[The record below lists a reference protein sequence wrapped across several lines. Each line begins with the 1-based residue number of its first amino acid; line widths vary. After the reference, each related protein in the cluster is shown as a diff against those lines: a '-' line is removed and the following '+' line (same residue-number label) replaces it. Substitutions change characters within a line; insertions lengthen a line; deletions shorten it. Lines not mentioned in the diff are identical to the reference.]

1 MAKIKV
7 HEIAKELGK
16 QSKEVI
22 AFLQNKGIEVKAAQS
37 SLEAEVADMVRK
49 TFGRGE
55 KTAGTETAIKAGA
68 AAEAKPAKETEGKKE
83 EKKPVEENQS
93 AGTKKTTVEVNGAAN
108 GEKGVEKSLQ
118 AREKKEGKAGQNGT
132 EQPKT
137 GEQPKAKEL
146 KPVEPKPV
154 EPKPVEPVK
163 KKKKIIFVSNPHN
176 SNIMSQRANQGER
189 RPAQGERRPAQGERR
204 QQQGNKS
211 GGANR
216 QGQGKPQQEA
226 PHKIIR
232 PLTAPSLPESMNVD
246 FKQNVRKM
254 ENERIAAKNAAVKA
268 QKAAEAEAAAKEAAV
283 RAAEMEAEAVA
294 AAEKVTQA
302 TAGSGANVSANTKS
316 GASSNGVSGTGAS
329 SFEGTNVSA
338 NRRADGTAQT
348 GNQANRPARK
358 TGERSGDRPAHAG
371 RDNNNT
377 KTAGARDE
385 RRQRNERSQGNFG
398 SGQGERNNR
407 NDSRRF
413 DGSNRDRNQ
422 GGRNDFRGNGPDKN
436 GTRFGNNNNRSERG
450 GQGQEGRFKR
460 SEKPGKGFSVDAP
473 VKEEKR
479 RDEEKRRIG
488 QEKDRRS
495 KKDFIYEEDEAVVKN
510 KNKAGRFIKPEKKV
524 EEKIE
529 EQIKVIVI
537 PESLTIKELADKMKM
552 QPSAIIKKLFL
563 QGRIVTVNSEIPF
576 EDAENIAIEY
586 DIICEKEKKVDVIEE
601 LLKEEDEE
609 TEKMMS
615 RPPVIC
621 VMGHVD
627 HGKTSLLDAI
637 RKTNVT
643 DKEAGGITQHIG
655 AYTVNVND
663 QSITFLDT
671 PGHEAFTAMRMR
683 GANSTDI
690 AILVVAADD
699 GVMPQTVEAI
709 NHAKAAGTEI
719 IVAVNKI
726 DKPGANVD
734 RVKQEMTEYEL
745 IPVDWGGSTEF
756 VPVSA
761 KSGEGIDTLLETI
774 LLTAEIMELRA
785 NPDRRAR
792 GLVIEAELDKGRGP
806 VATVLVQKGTLH
818 VGDFISAGASH
829 GKVRAMIDD
838 KGRRV
843 KEALPSTPVEIL
855 GLSDVPSAGEV
866 FIAHENDKTAKSY
879 AETYLAQNKEKMLE
893 ETKAKMSLDDLFSQ
907 IQAGNLKELNII
919 VKADVQG
926 SVEAVKQSLMKL
938 SNEEVVV
945 KCIHGGVGAI
955 NESDV
960 SLASASSAIIIGFNV
975 RPDAMA
981 KTIAEREGVDIRLY
995 KVIYQAIEDIEA
1007 AMKGML
1013 DPIFEEK
1020 VIGHAEVRQIF
1031 KASAVGNIAG
1041 SYVLDGT
1048 FQRDCKIRIS
1058 REGNQIYEG
1067 SLASLKRFKDDVKE
1081 VRAGFECGLVFEGF
1095 DQMQE
1100 LDIVEAYIMVEVPR

>member
-1 MAKIKV
+1 MAKMKV
-7 HEIAKELGK
+7 HELAKELQK
-16 QSKEVI
+16 QSKEI
-22 AFLQNKGIEVKAAQS
+22 LAFLQEQGIEAKAPQS
-37 SLEAEVADMVRK
+37 TLEEDTVALVRK
-49 TFGRGE
+49 SFGADTG
-55 KTAGTETAIKAGA
+55 KT
-68 AAEAKPAKETEGKKE
+68 E
-83 EKKPVEENQS
+83 EKKAAPVKEENAKAQT
-93 AGTKKTTVEVNGAAN
+93 AP
-108 GEKGVEKSLQ
+108 
-118 AREKKEGKAGQNGT
+118 ARDQGT
-132 EQPKT
+132 EEAP
-137 GEQPKAKEL
+137 
-146 KPVEPKPV
+146 
-154 EPKPVEPVK
+154 K
-163 KKKKIIFVSNPHN
+163 KKKKIIIVSNN
-176 SNIMSQRANQGER
+176 NGSNNFSSQRPGNNRPGQGGNGR
-189 RPAQGERRPAQGERR
+189 QGNNGGNRQNRPAQETHHR
-204 QQQGNKS
+204 
-211 GGANR
+211 
-216 QGQGKPQQEA
+216 
-226 PHKIIR
+226 IIK
-232 PLTAPSLPESMNVD
+232 PLTAPSMPDTMKPD
-246 FKQNVRKM
+246 FKQNARRM
-254 ENERIAAKNAAVKA
+254 EEERNAARNQA
-268 QKAAEAEAAAKEAAV
+268 RREAEAAA
-283 RAAEMEAEAVA
+283 AE
-294 AAEKVTQA
+294 
-302 TAGSGANVSANTKS
+302 SAQ
-316 GASSNGVSGTGAS
+316 
-329 SFEGTNVSA
+329 
-338 NRRADGTAQT
+338 R
-348 GNQANRPARK
+348 RPAPSQNQNQSQRQ
-358 TGERSGDRPAHAG
+358 TPNQNQGQRQTPNQNQQSREQAPARQQGREERY
-371 RDNNNT
+371 
-377 KTAGARDE
+377 
-385 RRQRNERSQGNFG
+385 QRNERSQE
-398 SGQGERNNR
+398 QRPQR
-407 NDSRRF
+407 NDGR
-413 DGSNRDRNQ
+413 GSFSGNRPNNA
-422 GGRNDFRGNGPDKN
+422 GGRNDFRRDGAPSNGSRPSGSN
-436 GTRFGNNNNRSERG
+436 GRPERSNG
-450 GQGQEGRFKR
+450 GQDNRFKKPER
-460 SEKPGKGFSVDAP
+460 QGKSFMADTPIKDAEKH
-473 VKEEKR
+473 
-479 RDEEKRRIG
+479 RDEEKRRNS
-488 QEKDRRS
+488 QERDKKS
-495 KKDFIYEEDEAVVKN
+495 KKDFMYEEDETALKN
-510 KNKAGRFIKPEKKV
+510 KNKAGRFIKPEKKQ
-524 EEKIE
+524 EEPE
-529 EQIKVIVI
+529 EQIKVITL
-537 PESLTIKELADKMKM
+537 PESLTIKDLADKMKL

-563 QGRIVTVNSEIPF
+563 QGQIVTVNTEISY
-576 EDAENIAIEY
+576 EEAENIAIDY
-586 DIICEKEKKVDVIEE
+586 DIICEQEVKVDVIEE
-601 LLKEEDEE
+601 LLKEDEE
-609 TEKMMS
+609 KEEDLER

-655 AYTVNVND
+655 AYTVNVKG

-709 NHAKAAGTEI
+709 NHAKAAGIEI

-726 DKPGANVD
+726 DKPGANID
-734 RVKQEMTEYEL
+734 KVKQEMTEYEL

-774 LLTAEIMELRA
+774 LLTAEIMELKA
-785 NPDRRAR
+785 NPHRRAR

-818 VGDFISAGASH
+818 VGDFISAGATH
-829 GKVRAMIDD
+829 GKVRAMVDD

-866 FIAHENDKTAKSY
+866 FIAHESDKVAKSY
-879 AETYLAQNKEKMLE
+879 AETYLAQNKVKKLE

-995 KVIYQAIEDIEA
+995 RVIYQAIEDIEA

-1013 DPIFEEK
+1013 DPVYEEK

-1041 SYVLDGT
+1041 SYVLDGE
-1048 FQRDCKIRIS
+1048 FRRDCKVRIT
-1058 REGNQIYEG
+1058 REGEQIYEG
-1067 SLASLKRFKDDVKE
+1067 ELKSLKRFKDDVKE
-1081 VRAGFECGLVFEGF
+1081 VKAGFECGLVFEGF